1 MATPTAI
8 DVSGRTK
15 GRFRR
20 ACTRVFSAF
29 AGALLVFSVST
40 VASQGILGSIQGLI
54 DYFVPTVFAVLFG
67 RVANACVADDNKR
80 LYEEFQQTFD
90 PFYAELTP
98 AMLQTRRLQQRCRRS
113 IGFRSVP
120 PSSGG

>member
-1 MATPTAI
+1 MATPAAN
-8 DVSGRTK
+8 DVTRK
-15 GRFRR
+15 PKRRFRR
-20 ACTRVFSAF
+20 ACARVFFAF

-67 RVANACVADDNKR
+67 GVANACVADDTKR

-90 PFYAELTP
+90 PLYAEFCACDAADETVAEELS
-98 AMLQTRRLQQRCRRS
+98 RKY
-113 IGFRSVP
+113 GVP
-120 PSSGG
+120 FIDAF